1 MIGLDYSERVLHEM
15 QSIPLSF
22 YHLDK
27 KHSCYHMPLHWHH
40 SFELVKIVSGKL
52 TIHIN
57 NKKVLA
63 ESGDIFLINQENIHG
78 YFPKDCVY
86 EVIDFDVDELLH
98 HTSLCKNVLHIFTN
112 RNVSILPFDAV
123 SHAVLY
129 HMADSLFHF
138 ASMKSEY
145 HDLLVLGA
153 LFELLGTI
161 YVQHHYTENHKI
173 SSAEKR
179 FKPILEFIENN
190 YMQPITLCEMAQAS
204 CMSTSHFCALF
215 REFFGQ
221 TPMGYLNSYR
231 IERASLLLANT
242 GHSVTE
248 IAHLCGF
255 NDSAYFVKVFK
266 KHKNITPKKYRG
278 TLQSTGKNQAVA
290 GHP

>member
-1 MIGLDYSERVLHEM
+1 M
-15 QSIPLSF
+15 
-22 YHLDK
+22 
-27 KHSCYHMPLHWHH
+27 
-40 SFELVKIVSGKL
+40 SGKL

-161 YVQHHYTENHKI
+161 YVHHHYTENHKI

-278 TLQSTGKNQAVA
+278 ALQSTGKNQAVA